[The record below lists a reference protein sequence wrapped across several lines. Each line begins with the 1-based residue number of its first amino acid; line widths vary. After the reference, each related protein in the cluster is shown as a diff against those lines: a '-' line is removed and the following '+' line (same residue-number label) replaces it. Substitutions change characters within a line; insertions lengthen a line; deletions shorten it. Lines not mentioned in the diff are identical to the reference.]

1 MTNEHPQLPPKG
13 HYSQADLMRILGTS
27 KSTLVRAVK
36 SGLLKVGGL
45 TNKKG
50 ERPRRYYLGKDV
62 NTYWAT
68 R

>member
-13 HYSQADLMRILGTS
+13 HYSQADLVKILRTS
-27 KSTLVRAVK
+27 RATLGRAVK

-62 NTYWAT
+62 NAYWAM